1 MFNKLKHRW
10 HLLPIN
16 RQLIALV
23 AAILLGFV
31 VALLTVDHAMRTD
44 RFLTEKQSVLSNE
57 ARTLYEGLRVV
68 EHHGDTAIQA
78 FVDNVGEGMNAS
90 ESARHHVEV
99 NWNRKYYASRAQNF
113 FADSV
118 NGIPLPAS
126 DSVAGDSIAEAKDI
140 IGTFKGPS
148 GSVQVLE
155 HRDSVFMASQYSL
168 LSQTLG
174 LLTLGVIAAFA
185 TSIVLR
191 QLVTKPIQRLVSTLQ
206 CVATGDLSVIAQTRS
221 CQELRYLA
229 QQINCMT
236 RSLEHAQRDHRLHM
250 EKARQ
255 IQQNLRPSLTKLAG
269 VDIAELFEPADD
281 VGGDYYDVIH
291 LSGNRILLCV
301 ADVAG
306 HGVPAA
312 MAATLLKAFVSEAAK
327 QSVSP
332 ATILTKINQLYCECV
347 MMGHFA
353 TMSLVVIDNSSRSL
367 TYASAGHEYPILQ
380 MESNKIVRLEAG
392 DLPLGV
398 DEATVYSEETI
409 EVRGDVR
416 IVIVSDGVS
425 ESFNPSDEQFGTDRI
440 EKIMS
445 EHREFSAVEMAQEL
459 RASLESFRAGCKPFD
474 DTTLLVAQ
482 FIDSYWV
489 HDYGDSI
496 RENERTEREL
506 SRRKTQSAM
515 S

>member
-1 MFNKLKHRW
+1 
-10 HLLPIN
+10 
-16 RQLIALV
+16 
-23 AAILLGFV
+23 
-31 VALLTVDHAMRTD
+31 
-44 RFLTEKQSVLSNE
+44 
-57 ARTLYEGLRVV
+57 
-68 EHHGDTAIQA
+68 
-78 FVDNVGEGMNAS
+78 
-90 ESARHHVEV
+90 
-99 NWNRKYYASRAQNF
+99 
-113 FADSV
+113 
-118 NGIPLPAS
+118 
-126 DSVAGDSIAEAKDI
+126 
-140 IGTFKGPS
+140 
-148 GSVQVLE
+148 
-155 HRDSVFMASQYSL
+155 MASQYSL

-174 LLTLGVIAAFA
+174 LLNLGVIAAFA
-185 TSIVLR
+185 TSVVLR

-229 QQINCMT
+229 QQINSMT

-255 IQQNLRPSLTKLAG
+255 IQQNLRPSLTKLEG
-269 VDIAELFEPADD
+269 VDVAELFEPADD

-312 MAATLLKAFVSEAAK
+312 MAATLLKTFVSEAAK
-327 QSVSP
+327 ESVSP
-332 ATILTKINQLYCECV
+332 ATILTKVNQRYCEYV

-353 TMSLVVIDNSSRSL
+353 TMSLVVIDNSSLNL

-380 MESNKIVRLEAG
+380 MESNKIIRLEVG

-409 EVRGDVR
+409 EVRGNVR
-416 IVIVSDGVS
+416 IVIISDGVS

-445 EHREFSAVEMAQEL
+445 DHRGCSAAEIVQAL

-482 FIDSYWV
+482 FVDSYWV
-489 HDYGDSI
+489 HDYSDSI
-496 RENERTEREL
+496 RENESTEREF